1 MDLSCSTVNKED
13 SKSPSPRSPP
23 PKEISERETSS
34 EERPSGK
41 LKSIFSV
48 DSILARKSE
57 SSPIECTLNNLDP
70 PRSSSPLSAR
80 SGHSHPPSSPE
91 IHVDDDGDDL
101 SSTPS
106 PAPTP
111 PTSNP
116 FLATHVYPLL
126 PGVSGLHNVQALAG
140 LPSTMCAGV
149 SGMPNVTSVGATA
162 LLPTATQSLSAGW
175 ITSPFASQL
184 LTGSAVLN
192 QLRLQ
197 AFSQGG
203 PTGPVRCQL
212 RRHKSNRKPRTPFT
226 TQQLLTLE
234 RKFRA
239 KQYLSIAERAEFA
252 NELKLTET
260 QVKIWF
266 QNRRAKEKRL
276 KEAEDE
282 KRRMS
287 LRQQAPQGAQHL
299 AEQLLP
305 LTLQLQGSTTPHSN
319 TASPNLPNNFAQWS
333 TSSLLPKEEKPTVS

>member
-184 LTGSAVLN
+184 LTGIVQVIRAVIMCLLIKVVPVMACLSAN
-192 QLRLQ
+192 
-197 AFSQGG
+197 
-203 PTGPVRCQL
+203 
-212 RRHKSNRKPRTPFT
+212 
-226 TQQLLTLE
+226 LE
-234 RKFRA
+234 RHVMVVVWVRA
-239 KQYLSIAERAEFA
+239 QSWTHLVFFLGASHLMER
-252 NELKLTET
+252 LMPVLGM
-260 QVKIWF
+260 
-266 QNRRAKEKRL
+266 KR
-276 KEAEDE
+276 KT
-282 KRRMS
+282 
-287 LRQQAPQGAQHL
+287 L
-299 AEQLLP
+299 A
-305 LTLQLQGSTTPHSN
+305 
-319 TASPNLPNNFAQWS
+319 
-333 TSSLLPKEEKPTVS
+333 